1 MVEPGHD
8 VAERAISRA
17 VGEELRRAREAKG
30 WSRAQLVG
38 MLPSG
43 IGDRTLLSYEHGT
56 RHLTVLRL
64 VELSRALGVAS
75 PGLLN
80 QAMQRSRL
88 HLQNLALQVDVRQML
103 DDGSDTFRP
112 MRQWALNKLIDHPDG
127 IVEVAPASVR
137 ELATFV
143 GYTHRDLA
151 NYLARFIPDEL
162 PEEVIEQ
169 TED

>member
-1 MVEPGHD
+1 
-8 VAERAISRA
+8 
-17 VGEELRRAREAKG
+17 
-30 WSRAQLVG
+30 
-38 MLPSG
+38 
-43 IGDRTLLSYEHGT
+43 
-56 RHLTVLRL
+56 VLRL
-64 VELSRALGVAS
+64 VELCRALGVAS

-80 QAMQRSRL
+80 QALQRSRL
-88 HLQNLALQVDVRQML
+88 HLQNLALQIDLRQML
-103 DDGSDTFRP
+103 HDKSDTFRP
-112 MRQWALNKLIDHPDG
+112 MRQWTRNKLNDNPQG

-143 GYTHRDLA
+143 GCTHRDLA